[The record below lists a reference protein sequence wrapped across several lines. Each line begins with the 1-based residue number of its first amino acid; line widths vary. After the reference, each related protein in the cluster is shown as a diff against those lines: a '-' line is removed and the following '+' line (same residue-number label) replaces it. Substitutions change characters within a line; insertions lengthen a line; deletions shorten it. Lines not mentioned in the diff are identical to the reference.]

1 MILASAF
8 QGSLGQNLNLWFGM
22 YFAWISTILIVN
34 FEFERLG
41 LILSW
46 KLTGYFHGFWHLG
59 MALLFWLVHLAVWFG
74 NLNFLD
80 YLVCFENFG
89 SWLLTFWFSFWT
101 EYLIPI
107 VINWEDYISTSPL
120 SCYLLMRVFLFDLE
134 ADFDVLKTWFIFH
147 WFFKWKFHRSIGS
160 FQPLEA

>member
-59 MALLFWLVHLAVWFG
+59 MALWFWLVHLVVWFW

-80 YLVCFENFG
+80 LVCFEIWVLIVDILIFILNWRSHSDRYQLGGLHIYVFSTLLSIDACIVFVGFG
-89 SWLLTFWFSFWT
+89 SRF
-101 EYLIPI
+101 
-107 VINWEDYISTSPL
+107 
-120 SCYLLMRVFLFDLE
+120 
-134 ADFDVLKTWFIFH
+134 
-147 WFFKWKFHRSIGS
+147 
-160 FQPLEA
+160 